1 MDRLKTALE
10 NLDGSIDGLVEA
22 MARRQKELDKVIEAR
37 AAKRVKAASETAE
50 RALKQAQQRETQ
62 AVTRE
67 SQAITKEKEALTR
80 ESKQRELTAMVAG
93 RLDEAIFR
101 LEKIVGE

>member
-1 MDRLKTALE
+1 LDRLKIALE

-22 MARRQKELDKVIEAR
+22 LSRRQKELDKFIEAR

-62 AVTRE
+62 ATV
-67 SQAITKEKEALTR
+67 KEREALTR
-80 ESKQRELTAMVAG
+80 ESKQRELTALVAN
-93 RLDEAIFR
+93 RLDEAIIR

>member
-10 NLDGSIDGLVEA
+10 HLDESIDGLVEVL
-22 MARRQKELDKVIEAR
+22 ARRQKDLDKVIEAR

-62 AVTRE
+62 AVARE
-67 SQAITKEKEALTR
+67 SQATVKEKDAIVRETR
-80 ESKQRELTAMVAG
+80 QRELTAMVAS
-93 RLDEAIFR
+93 RLDDAIIR
-101 LEKIVGE
+101 LEKIVSE